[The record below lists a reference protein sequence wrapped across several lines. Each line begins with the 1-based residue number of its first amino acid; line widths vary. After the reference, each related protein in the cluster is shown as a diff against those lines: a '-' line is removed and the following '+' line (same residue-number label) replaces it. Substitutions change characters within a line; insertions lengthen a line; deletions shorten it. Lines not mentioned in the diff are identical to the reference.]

1 VSRRHL
7 LSAALL
13 AAVLGALLAAPA
25 FAASVPLGGSPLNV
39 IVGDQGQLQAFRAD
53 RTNPLDPPGIFY
65 RATSEIGDAGFFLA
79 FPSPMPGTVWG
90 FEGNAGPHWL
100 SQYTATGQ
108 DAVTGSGTAADPL
121 KQITHYTAASGAATV
136 TQTTT
141 YVNGAQEFR
150 VRWDVKNTGMSALQF
165 NAIAA
170 ADFFFQGDDS
180 GVGIFTQGPPRFIG
194 GTNVDSGS
202 SGGFVEATPAWSK
215 YQALDFPTVWTKV
228 QGAGNGNPVWDNSV
242 LDHPDDNAGGV
253 EWDQQALAANQTTSY
268 ELVIR
273 SAVPSALQLNPTNA
287 GSRQGVPIAITAT
300 ATDSNGQPY
309 AGKTLRYAITG
320 PNATTGSTTLNAS
333 GVGVVTDP
341 GANAGTDNVTVFVDF
356 NNDGTRQAVEP
367 QATALATFVDS
378 VPPTC
383 TIKVSGTLPGGGAS
397 GKPLVI
403 NVNCGEGAT
412 VTMATT
418 LQPPASRSRAA
429 NAAST
434 DKKRKPRKPKAIK
447 LKTAKVTVAAGVP
460 TAVKLK
466 IPKSVARKYAG
477 KTLTATITVTARDAA
492 GNVKRTTIKR
502 KVKLAKIKKKSKRH

>member
-1 VSRRHL
+1 VH
-7 LSAALL
+7 
-13 AAVLGALLAAPA
+13 
-25 FAASVPLGGSPLNV
+25 
-39 IVGDQGQLQAFRAD
+39 
-53 RTNPLDPPGIFY
+53 
-65 RATSEIGDAGFFLA
+65 
-79 FPSPMPGTVWG
+79 PSTTD
-90 FEGNAGPHWL
+90 L
-100 SQYTATGQ
+100 
-108 DAVTGSGTAADPL
+108 VT
-121 KQITHYTAASGAATV
+121 I

-150 VRWDVKNTGMSALQF
+150 VHWDVHNNSSTDTLRFK
-165 NAIAA
+165 AIAA
-170 ADFFFQGDDS
+170 ADFFFEGNDA

-202 SGGFVEATPAWSK
+202 SGGFVEVSPTWSH
-215 YQALDFPTVWTKV
+215 YQALDYPTVWSKV
-228 QGAGNGNPVWDNSV
+228 RAAADDTNQVWDDSV

-253 EWDQQALAANQTTSY
+253 EWDAQVLNPSATSSY

-287 GSRQGVPIAITAT
+287 GSRQGVPVNITAT

-320 PNATTGSTTLNAS
+320 PNAGSGSTTLNATGS
-333 GVGVVTDP
+333 AVVTDP

-356 NNDGTRQAVEP
+356 NNDGTRQPFEP

-412 VTMATT
+412 VTMGTT
-418 LQPPASRSRAA
+418 LRPPTSRRRDAT
-429 NAAST
+429 AAST
-434 DKKRKPRKPKAIK
+434 DKKKPKKPKAIK
-447 LKTAKVTVAAGVP
+447 LKTTPVKVAAGVP
-460 TAVKLK
+460 IAVKLK

-477 KTLTATITVTARDAA
+477 KTLTATITLTARDAA
-492 GNVKRTTIKR
+492 GNVKKTTIKR